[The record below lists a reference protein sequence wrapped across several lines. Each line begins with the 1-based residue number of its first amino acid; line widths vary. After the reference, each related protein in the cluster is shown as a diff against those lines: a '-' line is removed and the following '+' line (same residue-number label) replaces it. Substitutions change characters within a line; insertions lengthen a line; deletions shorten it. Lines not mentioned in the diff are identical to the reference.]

1 MRSPT
6 TVNRV
11 LKAVA
16 TEIFAIEIERKKQQ
30 QIAVKKIKN
39 KDAVCGLYVTTKTD
53 VKTRKVISVDDL

>member
-6 TVNRV
+6 TVKRV

-16 TEIFAIEIERKKQQ
+16 TEIFAIEIEREKQL

-39 KDAVCGLYVTTKTD
+39 KDEICGLYVTTNTIPY
-53 VKTRKVISVDDL
+53 KVSYIS